1 MVSILAK
8 KTIIFTGVFVVISA
22 AYLLLPI
29 ISNSTDD
36 DELSVIDNSAIVSI
50 ELPDELSKVAQI
62 GKLAFQSNCLA
73 CHGENAVGQKGV
85 APPLIH
91 KIYEPSHHG
100 DESFQRAISV
110 GVRAHHWN
118 LAICLQLRVSQ
129 EEMLRQLLHMYVN
142 CRQQTEFSNK
152 GYKNEKFC
160 CVFFNR

>member
-1 MVSILAK
+1 MVSILGK

-22 AYLLLPI
+22 AYLLIPI

-36 DELSVIDNSAIVSI
+36 DEVSIIDNSAIVSI

-62 GKLAFQSNCLA
+62 GKIAFQSNCLA

-110 GVRAHHWN
+110 GVRAHHWKFGN
-118 LAICLQLRVSQ
+118 MPAIEGLTRGDVKAIIAYVRELQAA
-129 EEMLRQLLHMYVN
+129 N
-142 CRQQTEFSNK
+142 GIF
-152 GYKNEKFC
+152 
-160 CVFFNR
+160 

>member
-1 MVSILAK
+1 MVSILGK

-22 AYLLLPI
+22 AYLLIPI

-36 DELSVIDNSAIVSI
+36 DEVSIIDNSAIVSI

-110 GVRAHHWN
+110 GVRAHHWKFGN
-118 LAICLQLRVSQ
+118 MPAIEGLTRGDVKAIIAYVRELQAA
-129 EEMLRQLLHMYVN
+129 N
-142 CRQQTEFSNK
+142 GIF
-152 GYKNEKFC
+152 
-160 CVFFNR
+160 

>member
-1 MVSILAK
+1 MDAIQFLFFHMISFLGKKISIVTGIAAV
-8 KTIIFTGVFVVISA
+8 TIAV
-22 AYLLLPI
+22 YLLIPVK
-29 ISNSTDD
+29 SNSIDD
-36 DELSVIDNSAIVSI
+36 NAASKIDNTAIVSI

-110 GVRAHHWN
+110 GVRAHHWKFGN
-118 LAICLQLRVSQ
+118 MPAIEGLTRGDVKAIIAYVRELQAA
-129 EEMLRQLLHMYVN
+129 N
-142 CRQQTEFSNK
+142 GIF
-152 GYKNEKFC
+152 
-160 CVFFNR
+160 

>member
-1 MVSILAK
+1 MVNILGK
-8 KTIIFTGVFVVISA
+8 KTLIFTGVFVVISA
-22 AYLLLPI
+22 AYLLIPI

-36 DELSVIDNSAIVSI
+36 DEVSVIDNSAIVSI

-100 DESFQRAISV
+100 DESFQRAVAV
-110 GVRAHHWN
+110 GVRAHHWKFGN
-118 LAICLQLRVSQ
+118 MPSIEGLTRGDVKAIIAYVRELQ
-129 EEMLRQLLHMYVN
+129 EAN
-142 CRQQTEFSNK
+142 GIF
-152 GYKNEKFC
+152 
-160 CVFFNR
+160 

>member
-1 MVSILAK
+1 MVNILGK
-8 KTIIFTGVFVVISA
+8 RTLIFTGVFVVISA
-22 AYLLLPI
+22 AYLLIPI
-29 ISNSTDD
+29 ISNSTDY
-36 DELSVIDNSAIVSI
+36 DEVSVIDNSAIVSI

-110 GVRAHHWN
+110 GVRAHHWKFGN
-118 LAICLQLRVSQ
+118 MPAIEGLTRGDVKAIIAYVRELQAA
-129 EEMLRQLLHMYVN
+129 N
-142 CRQQTEFSNK
+142 GIF
-152 GYKNEKFC
+152 
-160 CVFFNR
+160 

>member
-1 MVSILAK
+1 MVSVLGK
-8 KTIIFTGVFVVISA
+8 KTLIFTGVFVVISA

-36 DELSVIDNSAIVSI
+36 DEVSIIDNSAIVSI

-110 GVRAHHWN
+110 GVRAHHWKFGN
-118 LAICLQLRVSQ
+118 MPAIEGLTRGDVKAIIAYVRELQAA
-129 EEMLRQLLHMYVN
+129 N
-142 CRQQTEFSNK
+142 GIF
-152 GYKNEKFC
+152 
-160 CVFFNR
+160 

>member
-1 MVSILAK
+1 MVSILGK

-110 GVRAHHWN
+110 GVRAHHWKFGN
-118 LAICLQLRVSQ
+118 MPAIEGLTRGDVKAIIAYVRELQAA
-129 EEMLRQLLHMYVN
+129 N
-142 CRQQTEFSNK
+142 GIF
-152 GYKNEKFC
+152 
-160 CVFFNR
+160 

>member
-1 MVSILAK
+1 MVSVLGK
-8 KTIIFTGVFVVISA
+8 KTLIFTGVFVVISA
-22 AYLLLPI
+22 AYLLIPI

-36 DELSVIDNSAIVSI
+36 DEVSIIDNSAIVSI
-50 ELPDELSKVAQI
+50 ELPEELSKVAQI

-110 GVRAHHWN
+110 GVRAHHWKFGN
-118 LAICLQLRVSQ
+118 MPAIEGLTRGDVKAIIAYVRELQAA
-129 EEMLRQLLHMYVN
+129 N
-142 CRQQTEFSNK
+142 GIF
-152 GYKNEKFC
+152 
-160 CVFFNR
+160 

>member
-1 MVSILAK
+1 MVSILGK

-62 GKLAFQSNCLA
+62 GKLAFQSNCLE

-110 GVRAHHWN
+110 GVRAHHWKFGN
-118 LAICLQLRVSQ
+118 MPAIEGLTRGDVKAIIAYVRELQAA
-129 EEMLRQLLHMYVN
+129 N
-142 CRQQTEFSNK
+142 GIF
-152 GYKNEKFC
+152 
-160 CVFFNR
+160 